1 MCLKM
6 ADRDYIPDGA
16 GGFQR
21 AEGQEQLLQ
30 EALFLLTARR
40 GAFAPMPEL
49 GSRLYLLPR
58 EKAALRSSLASAY
71 AQEAVE
77 QLGLKVVDAE
87 VWQDGDVLR
96 ITVTLAGG
104 NQVNALEVLVS

>member
-6 ADRDYIPDGA
+6 ADRDYIPDGT

-21 AEGQEQLLQ
+21 AQGQESLLQ

-49 GSRLYLLPR
+49 GSRLYLLTR
-58 EKAALRSSLASAY
+58 EKAALRESLARAY

-96 ITVTLAGG
+96 ITVTLAGD